1 MATKK
6 KSASKNKKSPTK
18 NNSAFHSPYVQLCI
32 GVGLIALAIYMT
44 IIIFKG
50 ASVHSSQISSEL
62 GLIGAFLYNGIR
74 VSVGPVSYTHLTLPT
89 IRLV

>member
-50 ASVHSSQISSEL
+50 ASVHSSQI
-62 GLIGAFLYNGIR
+62 
-74 VSVGPVSYTHLTLPT
+74 
-89 IRLV
+89 